1 MQAYKAA
8 DVHQDGYIERREFR
22 LLMHYIVIFSNL
34 WSKFSALDSDQDR
47 RIDVSEFIDGC
58 GELGLQLSST
68 DGKAKFAEID
78 TNNGGFI
85 LFSEFCKWAAVA
97 LSDESDSSEDDSNNE
112 AEAVAWDFSAT

>member
-97 LSDESDSSEDDSNNE
+97 LSDESDSSEDDYNDES
-112 AEAVAWDFSAT
+112 EAVAWDFSAT